1 MHANVSSDAVAE
13 DTTPLALIRETN
25 FINSATERHVNTI
38 AYSQLYWPALFLSFF
53 SIIGVFGNLLVCL
66 AIATER
72 RLQNRTNWFLFSLA
86 LADLLVSGLV
96 IPLAVI
102 KEVTGIEKEK
112 GERRRTLHINLF
124 RFSLGSWI
132 LGSILCDLWIFLD
145 VCSCTSSIMHIVVIS
160 IDRYLAI
167 NDPLNT
173 RTRQQKCKVLTLII
187 LIWSIAILLSS
198 PMIVL
203 GALNPNNII
212 RDGSCSIYN
221 QFFVIYGSVISFV
234 IPLIIVIIMYALTV
248 RRLKEQI
255 RQCQTQL
262 AQEQLARAA
271 SLVAKPF
278 LRRHIPSKS
287 AAAAAA
293 AAANT
298 SSSQSTPISASA
310 VRRLR
315 LRRQQTSIELSEG
328 SADNISIQQQQPK
341 QQPPPSSSQA
351 APSSEQESL
360 MDDKPAI
367 CRDITQQLSTKFSP
381 HTEYACPKNPFCQ
394 LKCTCDHHQQVVEEN
409 QVLETVFEP
418 ESNFSCFKHLRC
430 CKATF
435 DTPSIRQHP
444 PSKSRPISLPVS
456 SNANQSSTSSNRS
469 TSANTMTKNWRRVT
483 ITPSLGA
490 SRNKPSAVRNEQKA
504 VKVLGVVFVIF
515 VIAWCP
521 FCIMNILQGV
531 CERCPINRNLLE
543 GFVWLGYVS
552 STINPL
558 VYTIFN
564 RNFRL
569 KFIALLKCHCL
580 YSSQEKQFSYYQSHS
595 SLHGSRLQRKNG
607 LLQNDIR
614 RFNHF
619 REQQELKPVEP
630 SS

>member
-1 MHANVSSDAVAE
+1 
-13 DTTPLALIRETN
+13 
-25 FINSATERHVNTI
+25 
-38 AYSQLYWPALFLSFF
+38 
-53 SIIGVFGNLLVCL
+53 
-66 AIATER
+66 
-72 RLQNRTNWFLFSLA
+72 
-86 LADLLVSGLV
+86 
-96 IPLAVI
+96 
-102 KEVTGIEKEK
+102 
-112 GERRRTLHINLF
+112 
-124 RFSLGSWI
+124 
-132 LGSILCDLWIFLD
+132 
-145 VCSCTSSIMHIVVIS
+145 MHIVVIS

-173 RTRQQKCKVLTLII
+173 RTRQQKCKVLSLII

-203 GALNPNNII
+203 GALNPTNII
-212 RDGSCSIYN
+212 RNGSCSIYN

-293 AAANT
+293 SAAAAATT

-310 VRRLR
+310 ARRMR

-328 SADNISIQQQQPK
+328 SLDNISLQQLK
-341 QQPPPSSSQA
+341 QQPQPPISSQV
-351 APSSEQESL
+351 PTSSDQEPL

-394 LKCTCDHHQQVVEEN
+394 LKCTCDHQHEQGEET
-409 QVLETVFEP
+409 QPLETVFEP
-418 ESNFSCFKHLRC
+418 TSSFNCFEHFRC
-430 CKATF
+430 WKTTFATS
-435 DTPSIRQHP
+435 SIRQHP
-444 PSKSRPISLPVS
+444 PSKTRPIPLPTS

-490 SRNKPSAVRNEQKA
+490 SRTKSSAVRNEQKA

-521 FCIMNILQGV
+521 FCILNILQGV

-580 YSSQEKQFSYYQSHS
+580 YSSSQQKQFSYYQSHS

-619 REQQELKPVEP
+619 REQELKPLEP
-630 SS
+630 VVS